1 MLRAFS
7 AINDNRANR
16 QSYEQCLFVNTN
28 ILITKVWKNF
38 CYAFGFTDL
47 IGKKFGK
54 L

>member
-16 QSYEQCLFVNTN
+16 PSYELSLLVNTN
-28 ILITKVWKNF
+28 ILMTKVWKKF
-38 CYAFGFTDL
+38 YYAFGFTDL
-47 IGKKFGK
+47 TGKNSGK